1 MSARLP
7 ATRPREVVRAL
18 ERAGWIT
25 QRQRGSHLSMKREG
39 SRFLITV
46 PMHRRDIPKG
56 TLRGII
62 EDAGLSVEEFLH
74 LLRGGR

>member
-1 MSARLP
+1 
-7 ATRPREVVRAL
+7 
-18 ERAGWIT
+18 
-25 QRQRGSHLSMKREG
+25 MKKEG

-62 EDAGLSVEEFLH
+62 EDAELTIEEFIG
-74 LLRGGR
+74 LLRGERS